1 MEMKNA
7 AVVIA
12 GATGG
17 LGSALARAFADEGA
31 RLVVSGRDGDRLAG
45 VAEATGA
52 HAHAVDLREPAA
64 PEKLIAAAEEHLGA
78 LDIVVCSV
86 GVVAFGPAVDL
97 DDSVLLDLFAVNALV
112 PMRLT
117 RAALGA
123 LQGGG
128 TIINISGI
136 VAEQPT
142 AGMAA
147 YSASKAA
154 LTAFDVAARREA
166 RRVGIRVLDV
176 RPPHMETGLSDR
188 PLAGEPPKLPT
199 GRDPNE
205 VARLIVAAVASDAN
219 EVALSSRGR
228 LQ

>member
-1 MEMKNA
+1 MEMRNA
-7 AVVIA
+7 GVVIA
-12 GATGG
+12 GASGG
-17 LGSALARAFADEGA
+17 FGSALARAFAAEGA
-31 RLVVSGRDGDRLAG
+31 RLVVSGRDGNRLAA

-52 HAHAVDLREPAA
+52 HAHTADLREPAA
-64 PEKLIAAAEEHLGA
+64 PEQLIAAAAAHLGP
-78 LDIVVCSV
+78 LDVVVCSV
-86 GVVAFGPAVDL
+86 GAVAFGPAVDL
-97 DDSVLLDLFAVNALV
+97 DDAVLLELFAVNALV

-117 RAALGA
+117 RVALGA
-123 LQGGG
+123 LQKGG

-154 LTAFDVAARREA
+154 VTAFDVAARREA

-219 EVALSSRGR
+219 EIVLT
-228 LQ
+228 

>member
-1 MEMKNA
+1 MEMRNA

-12 GATGG
+12 GASGG
-17 LGSALARAFADEGA
+17 FGSALAGAFADEGA
-31 RLVVSGRDGDRLAG
+31 RLVVSGRDDDRLAA
-45 VAEATGA
+45 VAEASGA
-52 HAHAVDLREPAA
+52 HAHAADLREPQA
-64 PEKLIAAAEEHLGA
+64 PEKLIAAAAAHLGA
-78 LDIVVCSV
+78 LDVVVCSV
-86 GVVAFGPAVDL
+86 GVVAFGPTVDL
-97 DDSVLLDLFAVNALV
+97 DDAVLLDLFAINALV

-123 LQGGG
+123 LQKGG

-154 LTAFDVAARREA
+154 LSAFDVAARREA
-166 RRVGIRVLDV
+166 RRMGIRILDV

-188 PLAGEPPKLPT
+188 PLAGQPPKLPT

-205 VARLIVAAVASDAN
+205 VARLIVAAVACDAN
-219 EVALSSRGR
+219 EVALT
-228 LQ
+228 